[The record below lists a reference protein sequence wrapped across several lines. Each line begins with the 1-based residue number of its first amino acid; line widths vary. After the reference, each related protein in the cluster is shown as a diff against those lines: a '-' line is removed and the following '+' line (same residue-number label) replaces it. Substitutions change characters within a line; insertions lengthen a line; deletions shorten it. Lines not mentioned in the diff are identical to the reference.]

1 MAYPQAPS
9 ASAVGAFCIPGGR
22 RVVFRVEKE
31 QHISEPRINDRIRVP
46 EVRLV
51 GPNGE
56 QVGIVAMRKALDLAR
71 EADLDLV
78 EVAPQAKPPVAKLM
92 DYGKF
97 KYESAQKAREA
108 RKNQANTALKEI
120 RFRLKIDEH
129 DYETKKGHV
138 TRFLDGGDKV
148 KVMIM
153 FRGREQSRPEMGVRL
168 LNRLAEDVSELGSVE
183 SSPRVDGRN
192 MVMVIA
198 PAKSKSDAKAESR
211 KATAGSKGSQA
222 EVKSRRDRE
231 AQAKAEARTE
241 DPSAAES

>member
-1 MAYPQAPS
+1 M
-9 ASAVGAFCIPGGR
+9 
-22 RVVFRVEKE
+22 
-31 QHISEPRINDRIRVP
+31 SETRINDRIRVP

-56 QVGIVAMRKALDLAR
+56 QVGIVAIRKALDLAR

-138 TRFLDGGDKV
+138 TRFLAAGDKV

-153 FRGREQSRPEMGVRL
+153 FRGREQSRPEMGIKL
-168 LNRLAEDVSELGSVE
+168 LNRLAEDVSDLGTVE

-198 PAKSKSDAKAESR
+198 PHKSKSDAKAEARS
-211 KATAGSKGSQA
+211 KAANEAKGRTT
-222 EVKSRRDRE
+222 EVKSRRDRL
-231 AQAKAEARTE
+231 
-241 DPSAAES
+241 AAEKNAQTDA

>member
-1 MAYPQAPS
+1 MITE
-9 ASAVGAFCIPGGR
+9 VLM
-22 RVVFRVEKE
+22 KE

-56 QVGIVAMRKALDLAR
+56 QVGIVAIRKALDLAQ

-78 EVAPQAKPPVAKLM
+78 EVAPQAKPPVVKLM

-108 RKNQANTALKEI
+108 RKNQANMALKEI
-120 RFRLKIDEH
+120 RFRLKIDDH

-138 TRFLDGGDKV
+138 SRFLAGGDKV

-153 FRGREQSRPEMGVRL
+153 FRGREQSRPQMGITL
-168 LNRLAEDVSELGSVE
+168 LNKLADEVSDLGTVE
-183 SSPRVDGRN
+183 SAPRVDGRN
-192 MVMVIA
+192 MVMVLA
-198 PAKSKSDAKAESR
+198 PLKSKADAKAESR
-211 KATAGSKGSQA
+211 RASAGAKGSQA
-222 EVKSRRDRE
+222 EVKSRRERA
-231 AQAKAEARTE
+231 AQAKAEARE
-241 DPSAAES
+241 DS